1 MYARVTSGHVDP
13 DQLDKFLDN
22 ARTFASPAARA
33 HPGFQGSLV
42 LADPENGKFI
52 GISLYQTQADCQAV
66 DDSGLS
72 GAIRS
77 RTGSLLNLIWDESA
91 NYQVRIVDGPFQ
103 PVALDSDTAGNPP
116 EPSSG

>member
-22 ARTFASPAARA
+22 ARTSASPAARA
-33 HPGFQGSLV
+33 HPGFQGGLV
-42 LADPENGKFI
+42 LADPQTGKFI

-66 DDSGLS
+66 EGSGLA

-91 NYQVRIVDGPFQ
+91 NYQVRFVDGPFQ

-116 EPSSG
+116 EPSAG